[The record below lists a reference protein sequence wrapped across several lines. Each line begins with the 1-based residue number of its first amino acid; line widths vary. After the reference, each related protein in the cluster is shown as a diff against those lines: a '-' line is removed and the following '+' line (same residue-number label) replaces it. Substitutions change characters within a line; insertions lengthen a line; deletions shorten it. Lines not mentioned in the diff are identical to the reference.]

1 MSFFILP
8 STFLRNL
15 TVIGKNQKSFWIM
28 IHILWCLLVP
38 RLMALMALKVSSRL
52 AKNTRSYR
60 SKTVLFISYKVSQ
73 WQYNEAI
80 LSALWV
86 AQNQHQQA

>member
-28 IHILWCLLVP
+28 IHILWCLLVRAKTYGAYGP
-38 RLMALMALKVSSRL
+38 QGIKQISKKYKKLSVKNCTFYLLQSISMA
-52 AKNTRSYR
+52 
-60 SKTVLFISYKVSQ
+60 IQ
-73 WQYNEAI
+73 
-80 LSALWV
+80 
-86 AQNQHQQA
+86 